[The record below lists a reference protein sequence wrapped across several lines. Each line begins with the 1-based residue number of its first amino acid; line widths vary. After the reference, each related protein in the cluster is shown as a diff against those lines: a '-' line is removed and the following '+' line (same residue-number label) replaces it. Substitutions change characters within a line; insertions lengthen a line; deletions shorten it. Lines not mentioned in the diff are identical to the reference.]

1 MPDGAVLAGLDLVLE
16 DHLERGAIVLEAIGR
31 ADQAD
36 HLVALD
42 HAGARI
48 GREGADRS
56 QVLNIHRQ
64 NPALGVERHAG
75 TDAVVAGVDVRDEGL
90 HAVGN
95 VFHGATEQDR
105 EADHRHVF
113 VIDMQLHPE
122 GAADIGGD
130 DADTRFRDVVVPR
143 IEILEL
149 IRRLRTM
156 MHGKHAGRRIV
167 IGDDRT
173 RLQRHRGVA
182 AEAKL
187 LLHHMG
193 RMRKGLVDGAA
204 VKLAAEAGVIGAV
217 GIDQRRAGLSRAIDI
232 DDRRKISVIDLDQ
245 LQCILGDRPALGD
258 DCHHRLPGPDH
269 AIQRQRPLRRG
280 GHALEMVE
288 RPCPRCAD
296 FCKIRSRGDEM
307 HAFDRAYPLGVD
319 RNDLR
324 MRMRAAQERGV
335 EHARQLEVADI
346 APATGQQPLG
356 VRARHGAADIGIRAI
371 ERGQRRAH
379 AAPPPLLRAFAT
391 ASMASTMVS

>member
-1 MPDGAVLAGLDLVLE
+1 M
-16 DHLERGAIVLEAIGR
+16 
-31 ADQAD
+31 
-36 HLVALD
+36 
-42 HAGARI
+42 
-48 GREGADRS
+48 
-56 QVLNIHRQ
+56 
-64 NPALGVERHAG
+64 
-75 TDAVVAGVDVRDEGL
+75 DVRDEGL

-105 EADHRHVF
+105 EADHRHVL

-122 GAADIGGD
+122 GAADIGRD
-130 DADTRFRDVVVPR
+130 DADTRFRDAVVPR

-149 IRRLRTM
+149 IGRLRTV
-156 MHGKHAGRRIV
+156 MHGEHSRRRIEV
-167 IGDDRT
+167 RDERAW
-173 RLQRHRGVA
+173 LERHRGMA
-182 AEAKL
+182 AEREF

-193 RMRKGLVDGAA
+193 RMGEGVVNRAAVELAAKANVTGAA
-204 VKLAAEAGVIGAV
+204 R
-217 GIDQRRAGLSRAIDI
+217 IDQRPAGLARAVDV
-232 DDRRKISVIDLDQ
+232 DDDGKVLVVDLDQ

-258 DCHHRLPGPDH
+258 DGNHCLPRPDH

-319 RNDLR
+319 RDDLR
-324 MRMRAAQERGV
+324 MRMRAAQESGI
-335 EHARQLEVADI
+335 EHPRQLEVADI
-346 APATGQQPLG
+346 APATGQQPLC

-371 ERGQRRAH
+371 ERGQRCAH

-391 ASMASTMVS
+391 ASMASTIAS